1 MKYANRLL
9 FAFVFTFL
17 LSCQQQVPNTN
28 SDPRVWNNPPAVSY
42 SHTSHNGGWDF
53 TILKVELGDTATT
66 VQMRVS
72 GYSGQFY
79 TFAQGTTLKA
89 DGKSYKLL
97 SIDGLIP
104 GQYKP
109 LSKSRHEDL
118 TFHFEPMPATT
129 TSFDLLESETNPG
142 AFNVYGIHKYNPDSK
157 AIINTHWRNL
167 RTGDWVISFLDS
179 CVIYDCKVWN
189 YRTRPNSETAAV
201 QTIVVEQDDQVAS
214 IMISPLKHGKRTLR
228 VQAPDGT
235 KQFSCSAFDSRNL
248 PDYPKIARRAYKLVD
263 FGYEKVDTVT
273 VSGFFIG
280 PGRNNMSYT
289 IDVIDPVAGLNPNF
303 GFKTDK
309 DGYFSVK
316 FPVANTS
323 IGVVRGGRYGGFS
336 MPVEPGQSY
345 FVYENVLTGQDYVM
359 GKNSRAQNDFI
370 TYNQYFYADYDRLD
384 ETKLMDDTDAYL
396 DYLIQARQT
405 QFAVLDSLRKA
416 HPSITDAYID
426 MSRAYATINLYEN
439 IGQARFPRENQP
451 PIIPDRM
458 MSFIKNDSKV
468 NSFTPYSLYYDIN
481 YFLRDLTQ
489 SMTLAAQM
497 NQGPIHISE
506 FVEDALNDGSF
517 TITAD
522 EKELIDW
529 YSTTID
535 LVRDLAIE
543 FQNDM
548 GKLNDTVNKIID
560 NDREKMQQAANV
572 LEVSGIGDYVNKNSN
587 KVVMRR
593 EFNDLLCAL
602 DTMEFE
608 QSFNNIVITQYLV
621 RQITSSRHSLPAAIV
636 AMFDSIVSDKPCQ
649 NALHQQNEKY
659 LALENVDLASL
670 GNDVS
675 PEELAGMSDGEQILR
690 KITEPYRG
698 KIVYID
704 VWGSWCHPCLENLEH
719 AGELK
724 EALKEFDIIYLYLAS
739 GTSDSAWKGVIKEY
753 NLAGPNCVHYNLPG
767 DQQVLVEQFLKVTGY
782 PTYRLLNRNG
792 ALLDVSCH
800 PGNLPALIETLKKL

>member
-1 MKYANRLL
+1 MKHISILL
-9 FAFVFTFL
+9 FAAITAL
-17 LSCQQQVPNTN
+17 LTGCNQVPQTDP
-28 SDPRVWNNPPAVSY
+28 DPRVWNNPPAVSY

-53 TILKVELGDTATT
+53 TILKVHLGDTATT

-109 LSKSRHEDL
+109 LSKSRHDDL

-248 PDYPKIARRAYKLVD
+248 PDYPKIGRRAYKLVD

-273 VSGFFIG
+273 VSGFLIG

-289 IDVIDPVAGLNPNF
+289 IDVIDPLIADNPKF
-303 GFKTDK
+303 AFKTDK
-309 DGYFSVK
+309 NGCFSVK
-316 FPVANTS
+316 FPLANTS
-323 IGVVRGGRYGGFS
+323 FGVVRGGRSGGLS

-345 FVYENVLTGQDYVM
+345 FVYDNSVSGQQFVM
-359 GKNSRAQNDFI
+359 GKNSRVQNDYF
-370 TYNQYFYADYDRLD
+370 TYSQDFHAHYERMEETQYKDPEDYLQYLIGTRD
-384 ETKLMDDTDAYL
+384 TFLMGLEQLRVDHPGLTDAFMDL
-396 DYLIQARQT
+396 A
-405 QFAVLDSLRKA
+405 K
-416 HPSITDAYID
+416 
-426 MSRAYATINLYEN
+426 AYASVELYRQV
-439 IGQARFPRENQP
+439 GQARFQNTDPNNMYAIQP
-451 PIIPDRM
+451 CM
-458 MSFIKNDSKV
+458 MEFLQKDLKTHSIK
-468 NSFTPYSLYYDIN
+468 PYSLYYEFN
-481 YFLRDLTQ
+481 YFLRDLNDHLSKATAA
-489 SMTLAAQM
+489 SMTISLGQIINMLVKERDDLSADDKAELEWFGQINDQLSKLVQEFM
-497 NQGPIHISE
+497 N
-506 FVEDALNDGSF
+506 
-517 TITAD
+517 
-522 EKELIDW
+522 
-529 YSTTID
+529 
-535 LVRDLAIE
+535 
-543 FQNDM
+543 
-548 GKLNDTVNKIID
+548 D
-560 NDREKMQQAANV
+560 NDKLTDTLSKVMEPHAARYEKA
-572 LEVSGIGDYVNKNSN
+572 SN
-587 KVVMRR
+587 KLK
-593 EFNDLLCAL
+593 EFNLDDMASRVSDNILANRMFDNILLAL
-602 DTMEFE
+602 DTLEFE
-608 QSFNNIVITQYLV
+608 QSFNDFVLTQYMAN
-621 RQITSSRHSLPAAIV
+621 RISSSRKSAPAILMARY
-636 AMFDSIVSDKPCQ
+636 DSIVTAKACRDAIHRL
-649 NALHQQNEKY
+649 NDKY
-659 LALENVDLASL
+659 LELENADLASL

-675 PEELAGMSDGEQILR
+675 PEELAG
-690 KITEPYRG
+690 
-698 KIVYID
+698 
-704 VWGSWCHPCLENLEH
+704 
-719 AGELK
+719 
-724 EALKEFDIIYLYLAS
+724 
-739 GTSDSAWKGVIKEY
+739 
-753 NLAGPNCVHYNLPG
+753 PNCVHYNLPA
-767 DQQVLVEQFLKVTGY
+767 DQQTLVEQYLKVSGY

>member
-1 MKYANRLL
+1 MKHFKLLL
-9 FAFVFTFL
+9 FATTMAAL
-17 LSCQQQVPNTN
+17 IGCNQVPQTDP
-28 SDPRVWNNPPAVSY
+28 DPRVWNNPPAVSY
-42 SHTSHNGGWDF
+42 SHTFHNGGWDF

-142 AFNVYGIHKYNPDSK
+142 AFNVYGIHKYSPDSK

-189 YRTRPNSETAAV
+189 YLTRPNSETAAV

-214 IMISPLKHGKRTLR
+214 IMISPLKHGKRTFR
-228 VQAPDGT
+228 IQAPDGP

-263 FGYEKVDTVT
+263 YGYDDVDTVT
-273 VSGFFIG
+273 VSGFLIG
-280 PGRNNMSYT
+280 PGRSNASFT
-289 IDVIDPVAGLNPNF
+289 IDVIDPIAAANPNF
-303 GFKTDK
+303 VFKTDAN
-309 DGYFSVK
+309 GYFHVR
-316 FPVANTS
+316 FPLTNTS
-323 IGVVRGGRYGGFS
+323 VSVVRGNRISGFS
-336 MPVEPGQSY
+336 IPVEPGQTY

-359 GKNSRAQNDFI
+359 GDNSRVQNDFI
-370 TYNQYFYADYDRLD
+370 TYSKDFYVDYDRLD
-384 ETKLMDDTDAYL
+384 ESPFGNDTDAYL
-396 DYLIQARQT
+396 DYLIQTRSRHL
-405 QFAVLDSLRKA
+405 VMLDSLLKV
-416 HPSITDAYID
+416 HPSLTEAFFD
-426 MSRAYATINLYEN
+426 MSRAYANLNLYEN
-439 IGQARFPRENQP
+439 IGQARFPRDNRP
-451 PIIPDRM
+451 PIIPERM
-458 MSFIKNDSKV
+458 MKFLQDDIRESSFK
-468 NSFTPYSLYYDIN
+468 PYSLYYDFN
-481 YFLRDLTQ
+481 YFLRDFVG
-489 SMTLAAQM
+489 SMTASAHSTFSISLSEMTDYAIRNGKITLEPDELEM
-497 NQGPIHISE
+497 ITWYGRINDKLRDIISE
-506 FVEDALNDGSF
+506 LGTDNQR
-517 TITAD
+517 IAD
-522 EKELIDW
+522 TLAVLIKPEEQNKMEQA
-529 YSTTID
+529 SQ
-535 LVRDLAIE
+535 LAESKGIWKYVDE
-543 FQNDM
+543 YAQKIMVKREMDM
-548 GKLNDTVNKIID
+548 
-560 NDREKMQQAANV
+560 V
-572 LEVSGIGDYVNKNSN
+572 LA
-587 KVVMRR
+587 
-593 EFNDLLCAL
+593 AL
-602 DTMEFE
+602 DTLGFDK
-608 QSFNNIVITQYLV
+608 QLNDIILSHYLIGNING
-621 RQITSSRHSLPAAIV
+621 SRHSVPTAILNLY
-636 AMFDSIVSDKPCQ
+636 DSIVTDIPSKNVVHRQ
-649 NALHQQNEKY
+649 NDKY

-675 PEELAGMSDGEQILR
+675 PEDLAGMSDGEQILR

-724 EALKEFDIIYLYLAS
+724 EALKYFDIVYLYLAS

-767 DQQVLVEQFLKVTGY
+767 DQQILVEQFLKVTGY